1 MQHFSRYVL
10 MKKIIQKIQ
19 ISSKSWMAGFWVHFH
34 IKKIFLVWPKMA
46 DFAINCYRTF
56 RVYSERTS
64 IALWATQLV
73 FVMKAEALLW
83 VPLRIVMLMYVRT
96 SGNAGML
103 SLSVAAS
110 SSGGR
115 WSQHRRQAGW
125 GIETTRC
132 RNRLASRRDPN
143 IVRSEIKE

>member
-1 MQHFSRYVL
+1 MFGV
-10 MKKIIQKIQ
+10 
-19 ISSKSWMAGFWVHFH
+19 WVHFH
-34 IKKIFLVWPKMA
+34 KHFTFGLAKNGWLCNKL
-46 DFAINCYRTF
+46 CYRTF
-56 RVYSERTS
+56 RVYSERTG

-83 VPLRIVMLMYVRT
+83 VPLRMVMLMYVRT
-96 SGNAGML
+96 SGIAGML

-125 GIETTRC
+125 GMETTRC
-132 RNRLASRRDPN
+132 RNRLASRKDPN
-143 IVRSEIKE
+143 IVRSEIKEKNALIRVMAFIHVYFSHSL